1 MDERNA
7 EPQPHRPRK
16 VGTANTHER
25 RVTKQKIK
33 LAFDEQV
40 EWLTHLRKLQWHDL
54 PRDVTTPIYAT
65 IRDRPHYLLVHIF
78 SGRRRVGDFHHC
90 IAEWATKRNV
100 MVTVL
105 SMDTANSITLGNLHM
120 RSASWKELTKCYE
133 GGLVSGTLAGT
144 PCETFSEARH
154 HVPSTEE
161 EETVERHRR
170 RYPRPLRSHDRLFG
184 LPALA
189 IRELK
194 QLRMGSAFFLQ
205 GIQLMAYHLRFS
217 GFFISEHPAPPSDTS
232 RASIWSSPWVELLL
246 QHPEVK
252 LHIVP
257 QWKFGALAPKPTG
270 LLNLR
275 LPCFLRSLYQHAD
288 GSLQKPTGVA
298 IGCNPD
304 GSFKTSCLKEYP
316 SRFSAGLAQSITDQL
331 DAERRQ
337 GRVRPT
343 SPGSEGEPS

>member
-1 MDERNA
+1 M
-7 EPQPHRPRK
+7 
-16 VGTANTHER
+16 
-25 RVTKQKIK
+25 
-33 LAFDEQV
+33 
-40 EWLTHLRKLQWHDL
+40 
-54 PRDVTTPIYAT
+54 
-65 IRDRPHYLLVHIF
+65 
-78 SGRRRVGDFHHC
+78 
-90 IAEWATKRNV
+90 
-100 MVTVL
+100 
-105 SMDTANSITLGNLHM
+105 
-120 RSASWKELTKCYE
+120 
-133 GGLVSGTLAGT
+133 
-144 PCETFSEARH
+144 
-154 HVPSTEE
+154 
-161 EETVERHRR
+161 
-170 RYPRPLRSHDRLFG
+170 RSHDRLFG
-184 LPALA
+184 LPAWA

-205 GIQLMAYHLRFS
+205 GIQLMAYHLRL
-217 GFFISEHPAPPSDTS
+217 HPAPPSDTS

-252 LHIVP
+252 LHIAQGVL
-257 QWKFGALAPKPTG
+257 GAPSPKPTG

>member
-1 MDERNA
+1 
-7 EPQPHRPRK
+7 
-16 VGTANTHER
+16 
-25 RVTKQKIK
+25 
-33 LAFDEQV
+33 
-40 EWLTHLRKLQWHDL
+40 
-54 PRDVTTPIYAT
+54 
-65 IRDRPHYLLVHIF
+65 
-78 SGRRRVGDFHHC
+78 
-90 IAEWATKRNV
+90 
-100 MVTVL
+100 
-105 SMDTANSITLGNLHM
+105 
-120 RSASWKELTKCYE
+120 
-133 GGLVSGTLAGT
+133 
-144 PCETFSEARH
+144 
-154 HVPSTEE
+154 
-161 EETVERHRR
+161 
-170 RYPRPLRSHDRLFG
+170 
-184 LPALA
+184 
-189 IRELK
+189 
-194 QLRMGSAFFLQ
+194 MGSAFFLQ
-205 GIQLMAYHLRFS
+205 GIQLMAYHLRL
-217 GFFISEHPAPPSDTS
+217 HPAPPSDTS